1 VAYFV
6 PDVEDLEIIT
16 ILIWQNLDGKKK
28 DIKEQL
34 SILSM
39 EYIKK

>member
-28 DIKEQL
+28 DTKEQL